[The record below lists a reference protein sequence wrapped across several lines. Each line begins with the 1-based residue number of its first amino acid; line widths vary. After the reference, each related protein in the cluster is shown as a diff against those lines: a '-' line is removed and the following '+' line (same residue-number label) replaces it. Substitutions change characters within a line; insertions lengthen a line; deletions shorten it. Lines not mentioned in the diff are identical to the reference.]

1 MMLLKIKRIFR
12 FFIPLLCLIFFNYLQ
27 AATKIS
33 STLKINA
40 VTEHYPPYNMI
51 ENESI
56 VGVSAEIMQELFKR
70 AKVNYTLN
78 IYPWAHSYKLALEEP
93 NTVVFATSRTPER
106 EKLFKWVGP
115 IGESNWV
122 FFAKEGSTIKINT
135 LDEAKKHRVGGYND
149 DATADYLK
157 KNGFIPGKSLILA
170 NNEVQNAFKLE
181 AGRIDLWATGAL
193 LGPYISKSEKTGK
206 IVEVFTIK
214 KSELYAAFNK
224 RTDDALIKKL
234 NDLLIQMNKDKTI
247 EKINKKYK

>member
-1 MMLLKIKRIFR
+1 MTLLKINRIFR
-12 FFIPLLCLIFFNYLQ
+12 FLILLFSLFFFIHLH
-27 AATKIS
+27 ASTKI
-33 STLKINA
+33 TA

-56 VGVSAEIMQELFKR
+56 VGVSVEIMQELFKR
-70 AKVNYTLN
+70 AKVDYTLN

-93 NTVVFATSRTPER
+93 NTVVFATSRSPVR
-106 EKLFKWVGP
+106 ENLFKWVGP

-122 FFAKEGSTIKINT
+122 FFKKKGSEIKINT
-135 LDEAKKHRVGGYND
+135 LEDAKKYKIGGYND
-149 DATADYLK
+149 DATAEYLK
-157 KNGFIPGKSLILA
+157 KNGFISGKSLILA

-193 LGPYISKSEKTGK
+193 LGPYISKSEKTGN

-234 NDLLIQMNKDKTI
+234 NDLLSQMNKDKTI